1 MTFVDRSEFGD
12 HPDYQDLYSY
22 AQEAANLAPE
32 DAFAVEVGTRAGGSA
47 LTILDAIRESNKNQ
61 WLITV
66 DPYGNK
72 PYLSVEAVLK
82 DMYPD
87 NFYRQAM
94 KLLSMYC
101 EEFGTNW
108 THYKMKSLD
117 WIKHWPN
124 IEFWADERVM
134 EPKIF
139 FLHLD
144 GDHNTKVVR
153 EELKSFWPYLID
165 NATVCIDD
173 ADQIDVAETCKGYSY
188 KVENNRVWL
197 TKKTQ
202 TKDKQ

>member
-12 HPDYQDLYSY
+12 HPQYDDLYKV
-22 AQEAANLAPE
+22 AEEACTEGPE
-32 DAFAVEVGTRAGGSA
+32 QAFAVEVGTRAGGSA
-47 LTILDAIRESNKNQ
+47 LTILDAIREADKNQ

-72 PYLSVEAVLK
+72 PYLSVNSVLK

-87 NFYRQAM
+87 NFYREAM
-94 KLLSMYC
+94 KHLSNYC

-108 THYKMKSLD
+108 THYKMKSLE

-124 IEFWADERVM
+124 IEFWADEKIL

-144 GDHNTKVVR
+144 GDHTTSVVKQ
-153 EELKSFWPYLID
+153 EIEDFWPYLTD
-165 NATVCIDD
+165 NAVICIDD
-173 ADQIDVAETCKGYSY
+173 ADQIEVDKVCEDLIH

-197 TKKTQ
+197 SKKDQ